1 MAAAASMNS
10 TNCATVLKDLTSALE
25 LIIVNGNLGSPK
37 TEAARSAMLAVENAR
52 NVFDYKG
59 VLLKKESEVDN
70 IFQKHL
76 DTLRGIAETVR
87 SENNEAHQNVASR
100 VQAFITSLCTCTWR
114 PCLTGINPQYA
125 AITNGNEIIVSFF
138 GKFAYAETKGYT
150 PFLTLGN
157 CEAHLI
163 GATTG
168 CLKFKVTYNFPN
180 VSMEKRDIARAT
192 LNVPFENGK
201 ILWDGKLFS
210 YNVWIGVLPTGPS
223 KEIKVTYSWA
233 EITGYEKKH
242 HRTAAV
248 TLNGKDF
255 QSYSSIERKIAFY
268 STEGFEIEKST
279 VQLHPRSKDAKN
291 ELKVVEI
298 AKDHFDVKVKI
309 PAQGNLEFYA
319 EFDEFKAILVTKKS
333 VETTVL
339 RWNQSSELESD
350 KEFRIECRTFDGKD
364 YVITAADRT
373 QPYLHVGEKNGKL
386 CLVAVPPQDL

>member
-1 MAAAASMNS
+1 MAVMNKTS
-10 TNCATVLKDLTSALE
+10 CATVLKDLTSALE
-25 LIIVNGNLGSPK
+25 LIIVNGNLDSPK
-37 TEAARSAMLAVENAR
+37 TAAARSAMLAVENAR

-59 VLLKKESEVDN
+59 ILSKEENEVDG
-70 IFQKHL
+70 IFQKRL
-76 DTLRGIAETVR
+76 ETLRGIVEAVR
-87 SENNEAHQNVASR
+87 SENGEAHQNVASR

-114 PCLTGINPQYA
+114 PCLTGINPQYVV
-125 AITNGNEIIVSFF
+125 ITNGNEFIVSFF
-138 GKFAYAETKGYT
+138 GKFAYAEISGYT
-150 PFLTLGN
+150 PFLTLGHHQ
-157 CEAHLI
+157 AQLI
-163 GATTG
+163 AANTG

-180 VSMEKRDIARAT
+180 VSVEKRDIAKAT

-210 YNVWIGVLPTGPS
+210 YNVWIGALPTGPS
-223 KEIKVTYSWA
+223 KEIKVTYSWS
-233 EITGYEKKH
+233 EVTGYEKQY
-242 HRTAAV
+242 HRTALV
-248 TLNGKDF
+248 ILNGKDF
-255 QSYSSIERKIAFY
+255 QASSSIERKISFY
-268 STEGFEIEKST
+268 STEGYEIAKST
-279 VQLHPRSKDAKN
+279 VHLNPRSRDTKS

-319 EFDEFKAILVTKKS
+319 EFNEFKAILVTKKS

-350 KEFRIECRTFDGKD
+350 KEFRIECRTFDGRD

-386 CLVAVPPQDL
+386 CLVAVPPQDP